1 MNVRDALLDAVR
13 TANICVS
20 CYEIIFKPLLR
31 ALCVRWA
38 DLILNLTPATIL
50 ITLKFFFSYHD
61 PSIIQHQNPVLHE
74 LSRECVDSE
83 HAAERLK
90 GAECSLSSDGM
101 CNNVMSSMVE
111 KNLSQRNTSE
121 GEVWRDEELRRR
133 RKRIDKRPFHSFE
146 LIVGCVIYM

>member
-38 DLILNLTPATIL
+38 DLILNSTPTTIL

-101 CNNVMSSMVE
+101 CNNVMSSVE

-121 GEVWRDEELRRR
+121 GEVWRDEELKKKKTDRQ
-133 RKRIDKRPFHSFE
+133 KTFSF
-146 LIVGCVIYM
+146 L